1 MTVRPMEIRDV
12 FGENLPGFDLQR
24 TRDALA
30 AYVAARWPV
39 GRRKFVMKEW
49 GLSEDEARSV
59 TTGRASWSTFDK
71 IIFHPRGGWRVLFPI
86 FGALLNQSADAFLHD
101 ESRRHAEHA
110 QRLGALVGDFRPRAP
125 TRLPNSPSLAGEQD
139 RRLRPVSHRA
149 RKGEAARPVGGG
161 SRS

>member
-1 MTVRPMEIRDV
+1 MTVRPMEIRDY

-30 AYVAARWPV
+30 VYVAARWPT
-39 GRRKFVMKEW
+39 GRRKFVMQEW
-49 GLSEDEARSV
+49 GLTDDEARSV
-59 TTGRASWSTFDK
+59 TTGRASWATFDK

-110 QRLGALVGDFRPRAP
+110 QRLGALVSDFRPRAP
-125 TRLPNSPSLAGEQD
+125 TRPAVSPDLVGGQD
-139 RRLRPVSHRA
+139 RRLRPAA
-149 RKGEAARPVGGG
+149 RRTGKGEAGVPVGRGG
-161 SRS
+161 RP